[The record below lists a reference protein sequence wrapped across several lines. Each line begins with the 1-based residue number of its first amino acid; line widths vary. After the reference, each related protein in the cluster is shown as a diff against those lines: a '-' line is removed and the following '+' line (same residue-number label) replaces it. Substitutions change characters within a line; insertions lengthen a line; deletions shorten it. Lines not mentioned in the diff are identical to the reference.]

1 MNSPLPTMQ
10 EAAQEAE
17 FQLLAAKD
25 LLEWQCALTSAIHL
39 DHLHGGG
46 KAADALAELAKYFSD
61 TGFGGVYSAIDQ
73 FKQLGESEPAPQI
86 PQYENVARIP
96 GGQGASLAERLLLAR
111 ESASLSQADLARLI
125 GAQQTSISQI
135 ESGKTKRTSYLAEIA
150 RACKV
155 DINWLAFGKGG
166 AQ

>member
-39 DHLHGGG
+39 DHLHNAG
-46 KAADALAELAKYFSD
+46 KSAGALAELAKYFSD

-73 FKQLGESEPAPQI
+73 FKQLGESEPAPQD
-86 PQYENVARIP
+86 PQYENVSRIP
-96 GGQGASLAERLLLAR
+96 LADFAKGHQREAARQLGVSATTISKALRLKR
-111 ESASLSQADLARLI
+111 KVFVTPQADGSATAMEECPFPR
-125 GAQQTSISQI
+125 GHS
-135 ESGKTKRTSYLAEIA
+135 SGG
-150 RACKV
+150 
-155 DINWLAFGKGG
+155 D
-166 AQ
+166 Q